1 MVNNLLKRQW
11 YFYVSCASVQ
21 FSLFWYV
28 FIVLIWQSSN
38 HCIKTFVFIVPKGIL
53 SVLVNI
59 SSLHLRA
66 RMFVSK
72 AQRQSMDSFGNSS
85 CNIMFIHQ

>member
-11 YFYVSCASVQ
+11 YFYVSCASVH

-53 SVLVNI
+53 SVLVKI

-66 RMFVSK
+66 RMLSVRRRDK
-72 AQRQSMDSFGNSS
+72 QWIPLGIAVAT
-85 CNIMFIHQ
+85 